1 LSLEEL
7 PPNIGWLTS
16 LRKLLIFDLPIKT
29 LPSSVG
35 ALLDLREL
43 TIEQC
48 SDQEELP
55 SSIGQLT
62 SLRKLRLVKLAL
74 KSLPSTI
81 GALTG
86 LQELI
91 IAHCALKDLP
101 RCIDA
106 MTSLQK
112 LSVHSNLF
120 NEPDFTAIKTISRA
134 LPTLRQL
141 RLLVLATCRWSGNA
155 MRIRDVLAIGR
166 SLKVWPPPLLYFEGE
181 EGGGEE
187 EEDEEEEGEE
197 DEDEEDMKISL
208 SRCWRELGL
217 PAVATTWENAK
228 ILDWFRLQQQKV
240 VAFASGL
247 QTRMGAASCVS
258 SLNELALVMIAD
270 EVLGGWTLHRQ
281 WERDGVQQVM
291 ARAPKYIMQDILA
304 LARSKRLQCDPDAVA
319 HLVKKE
325 KLWEEYMLSLDQE
338 IEEEER
344 EGA

>member
-1 LSLEEL
+1 
-7 PPNIGWLTS
+7 
-16 LRKLLIFDLPIKT
+16 
-29 LPSSVG
+29 
-35 ALLDLREL
+35 
-43 TIEQC
+43 
-48 SDQEELP
+48 
-55 SSIGQLT
+55 
-62 SLRKLRLVKLAL
+62 
-74 KSLPSTI
+74 
-81 GALTG
+81 
-86 LQELI
+86 
-91 IAHCALKDLP
+91 
-101 RCIDA
+101 
-106 MTSLQK
+106 
-112 LSVHSNLF
+112 
-120 NEPDFTAIKTISRA
+120 
-134 LPTLRQL
+134 
-141 RLLVLATCRWSGNA
+141 

-281 WERDGVQQVM
+281 RERDGVQQVM